1 MNVKQFMNKNK
12 YSLLLLLFIL
22 TAVLSISASYTMS
35 KYTKTV
41 PVYSF
46 ELEVTDDPPVLYRG
60 FITEVDQN
68 KKITEFVG
76 AKKIVMGSFNDYKG
90 KLGLTD
96 EDWQKRE
103 EKYWVQQESA
113 AEPEGTNLRGGIRLF
128 FDESTGEKIVYVLA
142 KENYPVTFPKDSHN
156 MFADLRH
163 LWGNYQFDIPIESIE
178 FNYIDTSN
186 VENMEYMFW
195 SCSVLPEL
203 NLSNFDT
210 NKVTNMHGMFG

>member
-113 AEPEGTNLRGGIRLF
+113 QNRRAQIFAAESDCFSMKAPEKRSYMSLRR
-128 FDESTGEKIVYVLA
+128 KI
-142 KENYPVTFPKDSHN
+142 T
-156 MFADLRH
+156 R
-163 LWGNYQFDIPIESIE
+163 
-178 FNYIDTSN
+178 
-186 VENMEYMFW
+186 
-195 SCSVLPEL
+195 
-203 NLSNFDT
+203 
-210 NKVTNMHGMFG
+210 